1 MLISYLVCIVGIRS
15 GKVWRLDPHPHSRP
29 LGRRLPRHRGWS
41 AVFRW
46 SSIGNTAVFRRL
58 ITIREGNAAVQIG
71 YRTTIIGMIVSS
83 CSSIE
88 NAAVFK
94 RRITINRI
102 GVSRV
107 SIGNIA
113 VLIEDRITIII
124 KGIII
129 IESDVSRLFSNAVHI
144 EDRITIIRGM
154 GVTGLFSIAVHFQRI
169 TITSVAPG
177 VGVTHQV
184 RRAAALGP
192 VVDGLTV
199 GALATGSPG
208 ADVLTPVADQV
219 TFLGGL
225 ALQVT
230 LALDIIAAIFSLWGP
245 TADLGLELSHQGQF
259 GFSV

>member
-71 YRTTIIGMIVSS
+71 YRTTVIGMIASS
-83 CSSIE
+83 CSIIE

-113 VLIEDRITIII
+113 VFIEDRITIII
-124 KGIII
+124 KSIII

-177 VGVTHQV
+177 VRVAHQV

-199 GALATGSPG
+199 GALPTGSPG

-219 TFLGGL
+219 TFL
-225 ALQVT
+225 
-230 LALDIIAAIFSLWGP
+230 
-245 TADLGLELSHQGQF
+245 
-259 GFSV
+259 

>member
-46 SSIGNTAVFRRL
+46 SSSGNTAVFRRL
-58 ITIREGNAAVQIG
+58 ITIREGNAAVH
-71 YRTTIIGMIVSS
+71 RTTIIGMIVSS

-124 KGIII
+124 ICIII

-177 VGVTHQV
+177 VRVAHQV

-199 GALATGSPG
+199 GALPTGSPG

-219 TFLGGL
+219 TFL
-225 ALQVT
+225 
-230 LALDIIAAIFSLWGP
+230 
-245 TADLGLELSHQGQF
+245 
-259 GFSV
+259 